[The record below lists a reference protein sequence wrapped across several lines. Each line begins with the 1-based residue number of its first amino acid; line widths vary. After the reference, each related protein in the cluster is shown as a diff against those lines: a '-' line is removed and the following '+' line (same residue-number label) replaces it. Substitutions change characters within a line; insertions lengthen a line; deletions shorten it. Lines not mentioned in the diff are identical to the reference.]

1 MPKKKPALLRK
12 LSALLKISLF
22 LAKLKKPTI
31 PNLVFLKKPRKLR
44 NFKLLKPYNYYS
56 YVKEYEFSPS
66 STPLIQFQRK
76 PHSGRI
82 SFRKLCSDVVLISRC
97 LGGEGGRKKEVYC
110 LEMGLEKSLDC
121 VEPGFGRELASY
133 WSEDNDDDDESVDER
148 AERFIQRFYEEMRR
162 QRLESNFIS

>member
-12 LSALLKISLF
+12 LSGLLKISLF

-31 PNLVFLKKPRKLR
+31 PNLVFFKKTRKLR

-66 STPLIQFQRK
+66 GTPLIQFQRK
-76 PHSGRI
+76 PQSGRI

-97 LGGEGGRKKEVYC
+97 LGGEGGRKEVYC
-110 LEMGLEKSLDC
+110 LEMGLEESLDC
-121 VEPGFGRELASY
+121 VAPPGFGRELVRY
-133 WSEDNDDDDESVDER
+133 WSEDDDDDESVDER

>member
-1 MPKKKPALLRK
+1 MPKKKSALLRK
-12 LSALLKISLF
+12 LSGLLKISLF

-31 PNLVFLKKPRKLR
+31 PNLVFFKKTRKLR

-76 PHSGRI
+76 PQSGRI

-97 LGGEGGRKKEVYC
+97 LGGEGGKGFTVWKWGWRSPWIVLHHPDLVENWSVIGVKMMMMMS
-110 LEMGLEKSLDC
+110 LWMRGLRGSFR
-121 VEPGFGRELASY
+121 GF
-133 WSEDNDDDDESVDER
+133 
-148 AERFIQRFYEEMRR
+148 MRR
-162 QRLESNFIS
+162 

>member
-1 MPKKKPALLRK
+1 MPKKKSALLRR

-76 PHSGRI
+76 PQSGRI

-97 LGGEGGRKKEVYC
+97 LGGEGKKKEVYC
-110 LEMGLEKSLDC
+110 LEMGLEESLDC
-121 VEPGFGRELASY
+121 VEPGFSRELASY
-133 WSEDNDDDDESVDER
+133 WNEDDDDDESVDER